1 MMLQDYVA
9 IEGNPYATQEL
20 TSVEME
26 ILQRQVISRQGEVG
40 YGNGFLQDLF
50 QDNQNLIVDACKA
63 AKHAFSGAAFKGLF
77 AGDSQFGVSPI
88 LPNHVLRTTGA
99 TETNTNDWTRTFTAD
114 GDYWIGRDTDNT
126 TAINIDKRL
135 LVLVLGVAWSQ
146 PNAPTVEKI
155 QFQIGN
161 NIYPYQSV
169 RHGWYRD
176 NVHRMRAARLR
187 PMIFAPKDTVLAQI
201 YSLVAADQEMEL
213 LGLSFAKGDLLRA
226 QAPTT
231 VQT

>member
-20 TSVEME
+20 TPVESE
-26 ILQRQVISRQGEVG
+26 ILERQVLSRQGEIA

-50 QDNQNLIVDACKA
+50 NDNRNLIIDACKA

-88 LPNHVLRTTGA
+88 LPAHVLRSTAG
-99 TETNTNDWTRTFTAD
+99 TETAVNDWTRTFTAD
-114 GDYWIGRDTDNT
+114 GDYWIGWNTDNT

-135 LVLVLGVAWSQ
+135 LVLVLGVSWSQ
-146 PNAPTVEKI
+146 GWAPITEKI

-161 NIYPYQSV
+161 NTYPYQSV
-169 RHGWYRD
+169 RHGWYAD
-176 NVHRMRAARLR
+176 NVHRIRAARLR

-201 YSLVAADQEMEL
+201 YNLVASDEEMEL

-226 QAPTT
+226 QAPTAI
-231 VQT
+231 QT

>member
-1 MMLQDYVA
+1 MVMQDYVA

-20 TSVEME
+20 TNTEMQLLE
-26 ILQRQVISRQGEVG
+26 RQVLSRQGEIAF
-40 YGNGFLQDLF
+40 GNGFLQDLYS
-50 QDNQNLIVDACKA
+50 DNRELIIDACKA

-88 LPNHVLRTTGA
+88 LPAHVLRSAAT
-99 TETNTNDWTRTFTAD
+99 TETVVNDWTRTFTAD
-114 GDYWIGRDTDNT
+114 GDYWIGFSTDNT

-135 LVLVLGVAWSQ
+135 LVLVLAVAWSQ
-146 PNAPTVEKI
+146 SWAPVVEKI

-169 RHGWYRD
+169 RHGWYAD
-176 NVHRMRAARLR
+176 NVHRLRGARLR

-201 YSLVAADQEMEL
+201 YSLVGADQEMEL